1 MPIVAL
7 WMEKDVMAKQGQG
20 ILDGY
25 RGTVGPVIGYQWRG
39 RWCLRARPR
48 HVSNPQTVAQ
58 QAHRMRFRDM
68 VQLAGRMNRALRLGL
83 RAASLEEGMTEC
95 NLFVKMNKDCFTPE
109 GVDYERL
116 VVSRG
121 PVAPVAFMQVEL
133 GDDMV
138 LRTVFE
144 KNPLRM
150 RADAEDEVR
159 VWAFCPALQCGVL
172 SAPVFRRSKRLEMAL
187 PDEWAGLD
195 VHFYAFVTDYAQRAS
210 ETIFLEGV
218 RGGEE
223 GVQRSAKECEKCK
236 QGVQGVQGSARSA
249 NKECKGVRGVQARE
263 CRECEECKTIES
275 SGTGC
280 DLTARGCDVDRG

>member
-1 MPIVAL
+1 MVAL

-95 NLFVKMNKDCFTPE
+95 NLFVKMNKDCFIPD

-121 PVAPVAFMQVEL
+121 PVAPVAFTQVEL

-210 ETIFLEGV
+210 ETFYLEVQGVQGVQEVQGVQGV
-218 RGGEE
+218 RG
-223 GVQRSAKECEKCK
+223 VQTRSAKECEECEECK
-236 QGVQGVQGSARSA
+236 QGVRGVRGGEDGVQGSAGSARSA
-249 NKECKGVRGVQARE
+249 RR
-263 CRECEECKTIES
+263 
-275 SGTGC
+275 
-280 DLTARGCDVDRG
+280 

>member
-1 MPIVAL
+1 M
-7 WMEKDVMAKQGQG
+7 
-20 ILDGY
+20 DGY

-95 NLFVKMNKDCFTPE
+95 NLFVKMNKDCFIPD

-121 PVAPVAFMQVEL
+121 PVAPVAFTQVEL

-210 ETIFLEGV
+210 ETIYFEGV
-218 RGGEE
+218 RGVQECE
-223 GVQRSAKECEKCK
+223 QGVQGVRGVRGVQARSAKECEECEECK
-236 QGVQGVQGSARSA
+236 QGVQGSAGSAR
-249 NKECKGVRGVQARE
+249 RGGRSARE

-280 DLTARGCDVDRG
+280 DLTERGCDVDRE